1 MATFVF
7 IDDFKLNLGGGAT
20 PEMDMAADTFLMY
33 LSNDVP
39 VVATDTAK
47 ADIVPITEENGYT
60 ETTLTTT
67 WLETAGGSGIY
78 RLAND
83 QDESWTASAGSFGP
97 FQYVVVVNDSTTTPL
112 DILVGYW
119 DVGSATTITTGNTF
133 TVDLDANFEIF
144 TLDG

>member
-1 MATFVF
+1 MATFTF
-7 IDDFKLNLGGGAT
+7 IDAFKDFQGACVPDLDFT
-20 PEMDMAADTFLMY
+20 NDSFLMY
-33 LSNDVP
+33 LSNDAP
-39 VVATDTAK
+39 VVATDSAK
-47 ADIVPITEENGYT
+47 ADIIPITEENGYT

-67 WLETAGGSGIY
+67 WLETSGGSGIF

-97 FQYVVVVNDSTTTPL
+97 FQYVVVVDDATTTPL
-112 DILVGYW
+112 DLLVGFW
-119 DVGSATTITTGNTF
+119 DVGSPTTITVGNTF